1 MEFTFTYW
9 LFMPQ
14 TWILIGLAFVLL
26 ELTDGSR
33 IFFLPFGIAGL
44 AVAALS
50 ALVINNILGPA
61 FLPTKWYWMLV
72 LWVVLAFIISALM
85 VTAKR
90 LRPAAPED
98 KGDIN
103 QY

>member
-14 TWILIGLAFVLL
+14 TWILIGLVFVLL

-44 AVAALS
+44 AIAALS
-50 ALVINNILGPA
+50 ALVINNIIGPV
-61 FLPTKWYWMLV
+61 FLPTKWYWIMV
-72 LWVVLAFIISALM
+72 LWVVFAFIVSALM

-90 LRPAAPED
+90 FRPAAPED
-98 KGDIN
+98 DGDIN